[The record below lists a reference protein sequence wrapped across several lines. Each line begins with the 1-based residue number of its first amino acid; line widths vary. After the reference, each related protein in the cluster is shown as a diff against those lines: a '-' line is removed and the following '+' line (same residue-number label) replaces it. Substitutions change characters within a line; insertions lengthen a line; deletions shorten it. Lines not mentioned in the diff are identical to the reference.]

1 MSHGIVS
8 RTTLF
13 EQLGRAGRITE
24 VSAPAGSG
32 KTTLLR
38 SWGSEPGRAEHTAYV
53 SAQGH
58 GRDPQQFWLL
68 VIDALRGTAAGSA
81 LVRPLTAAPD
91 LDGWMVVQHLLADL
105 GPLRDRTWLM
115 IDDLHELADTDVLP
129 QLQLLLRQAP
139 ETLRL
144 ILATRHDSSPGLH
157 RLRLDGE
164 LTEIRAAS
172 LRFTLEE
179 SRALFEAAG
188 TSVSERTL
196 VLLQQRTEGW
206 AAGLRLAALSLAG
219 HPDPDRF
226 ADEFSGSERTV
237 AEYLLAE
244 VLEQQPEPVRQLL
257 LRTSVLERVNG
268 QLADLLTGSSGGER
282 ILLDLERAG
291 AFVVAIDA
299 QRSWFRYHRLFAE
312 LLQLELRRTGSA
324 EPAALHRAAT
334 DWYAAHGFPVEAVRH
349 AQAARDWNLA
359 VRLLSDHWVELYLDG
374 QSGTTR
380 DLVAGFP
387 ASVAAADAEITAVM
401 AAAALDQGL
410 LSEASR
416 LLARAA
422 RGSATVPVDRR
433 GHFEVLC
440 IILQLRLARRQGNL
454 PAVTQGADRL
464 LVAVE
469 TADMVRPGL
478 GPGLHALALIS
489 LGSAEV
495 SAVRPAGANRHLEE
509 GIVLARR
516 IGRPYLELAGL
527 AYAAQLA
534 VTRSYTAGAERSMR
548 AIELARQYGWSD
560 KPVAAV
566 AWAVHADALIA
577 QGRLA
582 QAQPWLDHAQRT
594 LRPQDNPVAGVN
606 LHYVR
611 AGLELARGEYAAVLA
626 TLDALEPLARTLVT
640 PHVVWPILRA
650 HMLHALIRMGR
661 TERAE
666 QVLAEMDADERGSV
680 GMRIVEA
687 ALRIARAD
695 PQGARDVLAALADD
709 AAASV
714 RPLCA
719 VAAFLLD
726 ARACDALDRTN
737 DAGYALERAL
747 EAAEPDHVLFPFL
760 VHPAPGLLE
769 RHARGDTAYGPLIG
783 EILGALGADAGG
795 TEAAAET
802 VGIGHPDGADGRG
815 WLGCAGEGGE
825 LPGPEVGGVGEP
837 ERRREQHEAAPETAA
852 GAERLVR
859 IQMALTG
866 GELRVLRYLPT
877 NLSAPEIAAELSL
890 SVNTIRTH
898 MRHVYEKLGAH
909 SRNEAVELARS
920 LGLVASATVG

>member
-8 RTTLF
+8 RTALF
-13 EQLGRAGRITE
+13 EQLGRAGRVVE

-38 SWGSEPGRAEHTAYV
+38 SWGSEPGHAERTAYV

-58 GRDPQQFWLL
+58 GHDPQQFWPA
-68 VIDALRGTAAGSA
+68 VVDALRVTAAGSA
-81 LVRPLTAAPD
+81 LVRPLTTAPD
-91 LDGWMVVQHLLADL
+91 PDGWVVVQHLLADL

-115 IDDLHELADTDVLP
+115 IDDLHELIGTDVVP
-129 QLQLLLRQAP
+129 QLELLLRQAP
-139 ETLRL
+139 EALRL

-179 SRALFEAAG
+179 SRALFEASG

-226 ADEFSGSERTV
+226 AAEFSGSERTV

-268 QLADLLTGSSGGER
+268 PLADLLTGGSGGER

-291 AFVVAIDA
+291 AFVVAIGP
-299 QRSWFRYHRLFAE
+299 RRTWFRYHRLFAE

-324 EPAALHRAAT
+324 DPVALHRDAA
-334 DWYAAHGFPVEAVRH
+334 DWYAAQGFPVEAVRH
-349 AQAARDWNLA
+349 AQAARDWDLA

-374 QSGTTR
+374 QSGTTQ

-387 ASVAAADAEITAVM
+387 ASVASADAEITAVM

-410 LSEASR
+410 LSEAER

-422 RGSATVPVDRR
+422 RGSASVPVDRR
-433 GHFEVLC
+433 GHFEVMC
-440 IILQLRLARRQGNL
+440 VILRLRLARRQGNL
-454 PAVTQGADRL
+454 PAVVQAADRL

-469 TADMVRPGL
+469 TADTVRAGL

-495 SAVRPAGANRHLEE
+495 SAVRPEGANRHLEE

-534 VTRSYTAGAERSMR
+534 VTRSYTAGAERSMQ

-566 AWAVHADALIA
+566 AWAVHADALIV

-640 PHVVWPILRA
+640 PHVLRPILRA

-661 TERAE
+661 TQQAE
-666 QVLAEMDADERGSV
+666 QVLAEIDAEERGSA

-687 ALRIARAD
+687 ALRMARAD
-695 PQGARDVLAALADD
+695 PQGARDVLAAPAGD
-709 AAASV
+709 AASAV
-714 RPLCA
+714 RPLYT

-726 ARACDALDRTN
+726 AMACEALGRAN
-737 DAGYALERAL
+737 EAGYALERAL
-747 EAAEPDHVLFPFL
+747 DAAEPDHVLFPFL
-760 VHPAPGLLE
+760 VHPAPGLLAC
-769 RHARGDTAYGPLIG
+769 HVRGDTKHGPLIR
-783 EILGALGADAGG
+783 EILGALGSDGGG
-795 TEAAAET
+795 TEAAAEAET
-802 VGIGHPDGADGRG
+802 SAEAGGVAGTGDRPGRG
-815 WLGCAGEGGE
+815 
-825 LPGPEVGGVGEP
+825 LPV
-837 ERRREQHEAAPETAA
+837 AP
-852 GAERLVR
+852 VR
-859 IQMALTG
+859 MPLTG

-877 NLSAPEIAAELSL
+877 NLSAPEIAVELSL

-920 LGLVASATVG
+920 LGLVAAIVG